1 MSGITADA
9 IAEALAAQQD
19 VSASDP
25 KAVIAFTLKY
35 LREQEDGGADAEG
48 SEADQRRYGFIGIG
62 TINSA
67 VIRGLLSASAV
78 QLAPNTITVSPRNA
92 QRAAALAE
100 QFPQHVKVAST
111 NQEVIDASDYVFVAT
126 PPGNDN
132 TRENFQGLHFR
143 EDQVVISI
151 IAGASADVLREVCD
165 CPTIVQAFPL
175 PPAEHHCSTTVQWPA
190 HDGVAEVFAR
200 LGTPVVVPD
209 ATKAT
214 AVASISCIMGDFYAR
229 LRAAHEWLV
238 AQGVDPV
245 AASEAVG
252 SYFNTFNHA
261 SKESK
266 EGFQHLVAEQTP
278 GGMNEKNIAFLE
290 DQGSY
295 AALKATLDAT
305 VKRLRGE

>member
-111 NQEVIDASDYVFVAT
+111 NQVRELLCTLSNIFGHNLGWDLFSASSFMS
-126 PPGNDN
+126 
-132 TRENFQGLHFR
+132 GLVGR
-143 EDQVVISI
+143 
-151 IAGASADVLREVCD
+151 
-165 CPTIVQAFPL
+165 
-175 PPAEHHCSTTVQWPA
+175 
-190 HDGVAEVFAR
+190 
-200 LGTPVVVPD
+200 
-209 ATKAT
+209 
-214 AVASISCIMGDFYAR
+214 
-229 LRAAHEWLV
+229 
-238 AQGVDPV
+238 VD
-245 AASEAVG
+245 S
-252 SYFNTFNHA
+252 
-261 SKESK
+261 
-266 EGFQHLVAEQTP
+266 
-278 GGMNEKNIAFLE
+278 
-290 DQGSY
+290 
-295 AALKATLDAT
+295 
-305 VKRLRGE
+305 